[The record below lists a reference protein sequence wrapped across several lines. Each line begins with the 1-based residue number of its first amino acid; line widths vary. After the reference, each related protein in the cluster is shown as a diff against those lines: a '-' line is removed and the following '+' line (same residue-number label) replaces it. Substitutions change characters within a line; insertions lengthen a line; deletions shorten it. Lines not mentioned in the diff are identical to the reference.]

1 MKQKIKKLAYTI
13 PLDSDYIHDANIVV
27 AEINVPSKKDKKQT
41 AISISLN
48 LNDDTKDI
56 THPEWK
62 VIIPKRKVKELRK
75 ALKRIC
81 KD

>member
-13 PLDSDYIHDANIVV
+13 PLDSKYVQNANIVV
-27 AEINVPSKKDKKQT
+27 AKVNVPTKGDKKHS
-41 AISISLN
+41 AISISLH
-48 LNDDTKDI
+48 LNDDRI
-56 THPEWK
+56 TEPEWK

-75 ALKRIC
+75 ALKKIC

>member
-27 AEINVPSKKDKKQT
+27 AKINVPSKKDKKPT

-48 LNDDTKDI
+48 LNDDTQDI
-56 THPEWK
+56 THPEVK
-62 VIIPKRKVKELRK
+62 VIIPKRKVKECRK

>member
-1 MKQKIKKLAYTI
+1 MKQKIKKLDYTI
-13 PLDSDYIHDANIVV
+13 PLDSDYIQDANIVV
-27 AEINVPSKKDKKQT
+27 AKIHVPSKKDKKQT
-41 AISISLN
+41 ASSISLN
-48 LNDDTKDI
+48 RNDDTKDI

-81 KD
+81 KE

>member
-13 PLDSDYIHDANIVV
+13 PLDSDYIQDANIVV
-27 AEINVPSKKDKKQT
+27 AKINVPSKKDKKQT

-62 VIIPKRKVKELRK
+62 VIIPKRKVKEMLNT
-75 ALKRIC
+75 LKRIR